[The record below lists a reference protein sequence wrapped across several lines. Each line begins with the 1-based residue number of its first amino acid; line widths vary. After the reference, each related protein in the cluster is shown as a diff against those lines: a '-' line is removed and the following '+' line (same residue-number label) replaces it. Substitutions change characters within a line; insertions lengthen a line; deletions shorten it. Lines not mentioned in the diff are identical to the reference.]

1 MTKQYGTLWIKK
13 NQFWLVTSQDQ
24 SGYINNIP
32 RINKE
37 RMKERKKTTY
47 KHGELSHTNLVA
59 PLLTTYGCLPPS
71 MFKLNTLISKIKF
84 KHL

>member
-13 NQFWLVTSQDQ
+13 HQFGLVTSEDQ

-32 RINKE
+32 RK
-37 RMKERKKTTY
+37 KERKKTSY

-71 MFKLNTLISKIKF
+71 MLKLNTLISKIKF